1 MVLLTCKPDIRNIR
15 FSRVNSRKMQLVL
28 HTGAHFTEEERLMKC
43 LLRNTS
49 MLSKKG
55 VVVPGP
61 SRYRKLLKE
70 ILNALQTAPASDAAR
85 DVVLDA
91 ILDDETADRVVLS
104 HPFIFG
110 APRASVYRGMIFHKA
125 PERMQHFCDL
135 FPHDDIE
142 MFIAIR
148 NPATLLPALLQHSP
162 KDDMASFIGGTD
174 PRMVRWSETLTAIRE
189 AAPRLSITVW
199 CNEDAPLIWSQI
211 IRDMTGLEHGEKITG
226 GFDLLS
232 SIMSDEGMK
241 RFRTYLKTHKGMSEM
256 QKRRVIAAFLDK
268 FALEDEIEEELDVY
282 GWTEALIDEMS
293 DIYDEDVLEIQRIPG
308 VTMITP

>member
-1 MVLLTCKPDIRNIR
+1 
-15 FSRVNSRKMQLVL
+15 MQLVL

-49 MLSKKG
+49 MFSSRG
-55 VVVPGP
+55 IAVPGP
-61 SRYRKLLKE
+61 SRYRKLLKD
-70 ILNALQTAPASDAAR
+70 ILEALQTAPPSEEAR

-91 ILDDETADRVVLS
+91 ILDDDKAGRAILS

-110 APRASVYRGMIFHKA
+110 APRGSVRNGMIFHLA
-125 PERMQHFCDL
+125 PERMRRICDL

-148 NPATLLPALLQHSP
+148 NPATFLPAMQERTP
-162 KDDMASFIGGTD
+162 KDDMASFLGGTD
-174 PRMVRWSETLTAIRE
+174 PRLIRWSDTLKAVRE
-189 AAPRLSITVW
+189 ACPQLAITVW

-211 IRDMTGLEHGEKITG
+211 IRDMAGLEHGEKITG

-241 RFRTYLKTHKGMSEM
+241 RFRAYLKTHKGMSEM

-268 FALEDEIEEELDVY
+268 FALEDEIEEELDVH
-282 GWTEALIDEMS
+282 GWTEALIEEMT
-293 DIYDEDVLEIQRIPG
+293 DIYDEDVFEIQRIPG
-308 VTMITP
+308 LTLITP